1 MKKVSIV
8 SLGCAKNLVHS
19 ENMMGILQKHGYE
32 LCDDYSEAEA
42 IIINTC
48 GFINS
53 AKEESINTILE
64 MANYKEDKCQ
74 VLIVMG
80 CMVQKYPEELA
91 EGLPE
96 VDVFLGTGSYLDI
109 ADILDNYTKEQGQ
122 MVEIADTW
130 EKESDEAQP
139 RVITTPKSY
148 AYLRISE
155 GCDNN
160 CTYCVIPQMTGPYRS
175 RSIESIVTEAQ
186 DLAAQGI
193 SEIILVAQDTTYYG
207 YDLSGRFLL
216 VDLLKEL
223 NKIDGLRWIRILY
236 AYPNNFDDE
245 LIETIASL
253 HKVCKY
259 LDIPLQH
266 GTDKILRK
274 MNRKITVQEIESLI
288 AKLRAKM
295 PDITLRSTFITGFPS
310 ETEEDFAE
318 LLAFLEKVQLERVGA
333 FAYSREEGTAAA
345 LMPEQIPSQTA
356 ERRAELLME
365 EQYDIMYHCHEKRL
379 GQKCLVKVDE
389 LSEDIDGLL
398 LCRSMSEAP
407 DVDPYILVY
416 NDFTHQIGDYFWVK
430 ITALDEYDM
439 IGEIVNDDELA
450 E

>member
-1 MKKVSIV
+1 M
-8 SLGCAKNLVHS
+8 
-19 ENMMGILQKHGYE
+19 
-32 LCDDYSEAEA
+32 
-42 IIINTC
+42 
-48 GFINS
+48 
-53 AKEESINTILE
+53 
-64 MANYKEDKCQ
+64 
-74 VLIVMG
+74 
-80 CMVQKYPEELA
+80 
-91 EGLPE
+91 
-96 VDVFLGTGSYLDI
+96 
-109 ADILDNYTKEQGQ
+109 
-122 MVEIADTW
+122 
-130 EKESDEAQP
+130 
-139 RVITTPKSY
+139 
-148 AYLRISE
+148 
-155 GCDNN
+155 
-160 CTYCVIPQMTGPYRS
+160 
-175 RSIESIVTEAQ
+175 
-186 DLAAQGI
+186 
-193 SEIILVAQDTTYYG
+193 
-207 YDLSGRFLL
+207 SGRFLL
-216 VDLLKEL
+216 ADLLKEL

-439 IGEIVNDDELA
+439 IGEIINDDELA

>member
-64 MANYKEDKCQ
+64 MANFKEDKCQ

-207 YDLSGRFLL
+207 YDLYGEYRLPQ
-216 VDLLKEL
+216 LLKQL
-223 NKIDGLRWIRILY
+223 CQIDGIRWIRLMYCYEDRIT
-236 AYPNNFDDE
+236 DE
-245 LIETIASL
+245 LIQTIREDD
-253 HKVCKY
+253 KICNY
-259 LDIPLQH
+259 LDIPIQH
-266 GTDKILRK
+266 ASDNILKAMKRRSTNRSITDK
-274 MNRKITVQEIESLI
+274 I
-288 AKLRAKM
+288 AKLREQI
-295 PDITLRSTFITGFPS
+295 PDIHIRTTLITGFPG
-310 ETEEDFAE
+310 ETEEDFDTLYDFVAE
-318 LLAFLEKVQLERVGA
+318 QRFARLGV
-333 FAYSREEGTAAA
+333 FAYSQEEGTVAGQ
-345 LMPEQIPSQTA
+345 MPNQIDEEIKT
-356 ERRAELLME
+356 ERADSIMRLQME
-365 EQYDIMYHCHEKRL
+365 ISLEENRSKIDTVQEVI
-379 GQKCLVKVDE
+379 VDE
-389 LSEDIDGLL
+389 IDEDGSYIGRTRYDAPEIDN
-398 LCRSMSEAP
+398 A
-407 DVDPYILVY
+407 VI
-416 NDFTHQIGDYFWVK
+416 FTGKQEHKPGDMVMVHIDDAF
-430 ITALDEYDM
+430 DYD
-439 IGEIVNDDELA
+439 LA
-450 E
+450 GTEV